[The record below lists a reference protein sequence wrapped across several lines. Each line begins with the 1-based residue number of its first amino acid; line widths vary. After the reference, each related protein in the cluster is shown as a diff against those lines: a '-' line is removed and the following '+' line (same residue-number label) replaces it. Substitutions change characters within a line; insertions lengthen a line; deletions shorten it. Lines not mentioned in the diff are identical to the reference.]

1 MTLTLR
7 QTAALLAT
15 LLVISLSLIVLDG
28 RNQLDGAKGLLGGVV
43 APVGESL
50 SNLGGGFSGSRQ
62 VGDAE
67 LIAENERLREEND
80 RLLAD
85 NAQLRTLEPRVEQLE
100 AQLEFQQARP
110 ELVEITAGVVGRDP
124 QSREKFLIIDRGSA
138 DGVAV
143 GQPVVSPH
151 FLVGQVIEVDP
162 NRAKVLLVV
171 DSAFQT
177 GVQLQSS
184 GDRGV
189 IYGRWQA
196 GGRMVMRH
204 IAPEAEIMENDLVIT
219 SGMTS
224 GIPAGLIVGQII
236 DEGVERDELRNE
248 VQADVVPAVNF
259 DALQSVTVIIGTQTE

>member
-7 QTAALLAT
+7 QTAVLLAG
-15 LLVISLSLIVLDG
+15 LLVVSLALIVLDG
-28 RNQLDGAKGLLGGVV
+28 RNQLDGAKGALGGIV

-50 SNLGGGFSGSRQ
+50 SGLGGRFSGSRE

-67 LIAENERLREEND
+67 LIAENDRLRNENAA
-80 RLLAD
+80 LLAD

-110 ELVEITAGVVGRDP
+110 DLVEITAGVVGRDP
-124 QSREKFLIIDRGSA
+124 QSREKFLIIDRGSS
-138 DGVAV
+138 DGLAV
-143 GQPVVSPH
+143 GMPVVSPH
-151 FLVGQVIEVDP
+151 FLVGQLVEVDP

-177 GVQLQSS
+177 GALLQST
-184 GDRGV
+184 GDRGI

-204 IAPEAEIMENDLVIT
+204 IPTDAEIVENELVVT
-219 SGMTS
+219 SGTTS
-224 GIPAGLIVGQII
+224 GVPAGLIIGQII

-259 DALQSVTVIIGTQTE
+259 DELQSVTVITGTQTE